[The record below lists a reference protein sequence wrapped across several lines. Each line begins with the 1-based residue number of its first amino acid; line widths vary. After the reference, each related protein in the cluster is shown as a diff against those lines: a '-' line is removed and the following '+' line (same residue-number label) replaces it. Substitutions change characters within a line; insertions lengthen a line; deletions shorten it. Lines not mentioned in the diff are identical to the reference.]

1 MDLIELSYV
10 SKASYE
16 MDALTLLPILKDSL
30 RWNYD
35 HQITGILYYENG
47 YFGQI
52 IEGPENYIQETFE
65 KINKDPKHSVKRIL
79 EKREIETRLF
89 PNWSMQFFGA
99 DEILK
104 MVPILHGSL
113 SNYDT
118 DGSKILDAM
127 RMIGSSVSN
136 GSDI

>member
-1 MDLIELSYV
+1 MGLIELSYV

-30 RWNYD
+30 RWNFD
-35 HQITGILYYENG
+35 HQITGVLYYENG

-52 IEGPENYIQETFE
+52 IEGPENFIQETFE
-65 KINKDPKHSVKRIL
+65 KISKDPKHSVKRIL
-79 EKREIETRLF
+79 EKRKIEDRLF

-99 DEILK
+99 DDILK
-104 MVPILHGSL
+104 LVPILHGSL

-118 DGSKILDAM
+118 ESSKIIDAM
-127 RMIGSSVSN
+127 RKIGTANSN
-136 GSDI
+136 GSNI

>member
-30 RWNYD
+30 RWNFD
-35 HQITGILYYENG
+35 NQITGVLYYEDG

-52 IEGPENYIQETFE
+52 IEGPENFIQETFE
-65 KINKDPKHSVKRIL
+65 KISKDPKHSVKRIL
-79 EKREIETRLF
+79 EKRKIEDRLF

-99 DEILK
+99 DDILK
-104 MVPILHGSL
+104 LVPILHGSL

-118 DGSKILDAM
+118 ESSKIIDAM
-127 RMIGSSVSN
+127 RKISTANSN
-136 GSDI
+136 GSNI

>member
-1 MDLIELSYV
+1 MGLIELSYV

-30 RWNYD
+30 RWNFD
-35 HQITGILYYENG
+35 HQITGVLYYEDG

-52 IEGPENYIQETFE
+52 IEGPENFIQETFE
-65 KINKDPKHSVKRIL
+65 KISKDPKHSVKRIL
-79 EKREIETRLF
+79 EKRKIEERLF

-99 DEILK
+99 DDILK
-104 MVPILHGSL
+104 LVPILHGSL

-118 DGSKILDAM
+118 ESSKIIDAM
-127 RMIGSSVSN
+127 RKISTANSN
-136 GSDI
+136 GSNI

>member
-1 MDLIELSYV
+1 MGLIELSYV

-30 RWNYD
+30 RWNFD
-35 HQITGILYYENG
+35 HQITGVLYYEDG

-52 IEGPENYIQETFE
+52 IEGPENFIQETFE
-65 KINKDPKHSVKRIL
+65 KISKDPKHSVKRIL
-79 EKREIETRLF
+79 EKRKIEDRLF

-99 DEILK
+99 DDILK
-104 MVPILHGSL
+104 LVPILHGSL

-118 DGSKILDAM
+118 ESSKIIDAM
-127 RMIGSSVSN
+127 RKIGIANSN
-136 GSDI
+136 GSNI

>member
-1 MDLIELSYV
+1 MDLIEISYV
-10 SKASYE
+10 SKASYD
-16 MDALTLLPILKDSL
+16 MDAITLLPILKDSL

-35 HQITGILYYENG
+35 HQITGVLYYENG

-52 IEGPENYIQETFE
+52 IEGPENPIQETFE
-65 KINKDPKHSVKRIL
+65 KISKDPKHSVKRIL
-79 EKREIETRLF
+79 EKRKIETRLF

>member
-1 MDLIELSYV
+1 MDLVELSYV

-30 RWNYD
+30 RWNFD
-35 HQITGILYYENG
+35 HQITGVLYYEDG

-52 IEGPENYIQETFE
+52 IEGPENFIQEIFE

-79 EKREIETRLF
+79 EKRKIEDRLF

-99 DEILK
+99 DDILK
-104 MVPILHGSL
+104 LVPILHGAL
-113 SNYDT
+113 SNYET
-118 DGSKILDAM
+118 ESSKIIDAM
-127 RMIGSSVSN
+127 RKIGTISSDESHF
-136 GSDI
+136 

>member
-1 MDLIELSYV
+1 MGLIELSYV

-30 RWNYD
+30 RWNFD
-35 HQITGILYYENG
+35 HQITGVLYYEDG

-52 IEGPENYIQETFE
+52 IEGPENFIQETFE
-65 KINKDPKHSVKRIL
+65 KISKDPKHSVKRIL
-79 EKREIETRLF
+79 EKRKIEDRLF

-99 DEILK
+99 DDILK
-104 MVPILHGSL
+104 LVPILHGSL

-118 DGSKILDAM
+118 ESSKIIDAM
-127 RMIGSSVSN
+127 RKIGTANSN
-136 GSDI
+136 GSNI

>member
-30 RWNYD
+30 RWNFD
-35 HQITGILYYENG
+35 HQITGVLYYEDG

-52 IEGPENYIQETFE
+52 IEGPENFIQETFE
-65 KINKDPKHSVKRIL
+65 KISKDPKHSVKRIL
-79 EKREIETRLF
+79 EKRKIEDRLF

-99 DEILK
+99 DDILK
-104 MVPILHGSL
+104 LVPILHGSL

-118 DGSKILDAM
+118 ESSKIIDAM
-127 RMIGSSVSN
+127 RKISTANSN
-136 GSDI
+136 GSNI

>member
-1 MDLIELSYV
+1 MGLIELSYV

-30 RWNYD
+30 RWNFD
-35 HQITGILYYENG
+35 HQITGVLYYEDG

-52 IEGPENYIQETFE
+52 IEGPENFIQETFE
-65 KINKDPKHSVKRIL
+65 KISKDPKHSVKRIL
-79 EKREIETRLF
+79 EKRKIEDRLF

-99 DEILK
+99 DDILK
-104 MVPILHGSL
+104 LVPILHGSL

-118 DGSKILDAM
+118 ESSKIIDAM
-127 RMIGSSVSN
+127 RKISTANSN
-136 GSDI
+136 GSNI